1 VNSLLIRE
9 PIFGLLGYKNVRE
22 RTRSHGREASA
33 MTITR
38 RHFSAGTVAGLI
50 TFSRA
55 AIAQQIPKLTVRT
68 DFLPWGMHAGLH
80 LGVVKGWFKEAGVD
94 VDVSDGRGST
104 VTMQQVATGDV
115 DIGWVQLGAMAVVRG
130 KGVPIT
136 SIAGL
141 ARRGDLGAL
150 VPKDSGLKT
159 VKDLEGKKVAYTAGT
174 SWGTLVDP
182 FFAAG
187 GSSKDKVNLV
197 SVDQT
202 ALLSIYMSGAVDATL
217 TTYPFAKT
225 TADRQRPSNGILL
238 ADVGINIPSYGLV
251 CAQRT
256 LDTRR
261 DVLRRFVP
269 VVVRAWEHIYNDN
282 KIDEGVEAIVKQRPN
297 ERLDLEIVRGQI
309 VEYKPFMTT
318 EATKG
323 KRFGW
328 QSDDDWKGTIDILE
342 KTKAIPA
349 GSKPADY
356 YTNEFVPS

>member
-1 VNSLLIRE
+1 MMKIS
-9 PIFGLLGYKNVRE
+9 
-22 RTRSHGREASA
+22 
-33 MTITR
+33 R
-38 RHFSAGTVAGLI
+38 RRFSAGVAAGLMALG
-50 TFSRA
+50 RPA
-55 AIAQQIPKLTVRT
+55 LAQGLPRLAVRT

-94 VDVSDGRGST
+94 VEVSDGRGSG
-104 VTMQQVATGDV
+104 VTMQQVATGDI
-115 DIGWVQLGAMAVVRG
+115 DIGWVQLGAMAVARG

-150 VPKDSGLKT
+150 VPKDSGMTK

-182 FFAAG
+182 FFTAG
-187 GSSKDKVNLV
+187 GISKEKVNLV

-202 ALLSIYMSGAVDATL
+202 ALLSIYMSGNVDATL

-238 ADVGINIPSYGLV
+238 ADVGLNIPSYGLI

-256 LDTRR
+256 LDTRS
-261 DVLRRFVP
+261 DVLSRFVP
-269 VVVRAWEHIYNDN
+269 VVVRAWEYIYNDN
-282 KIDEGVEAIVKQRPN
+282 KIEEGVEAIAKQRSN
-297 ERLDLEIVRGQI
+297 ERLDLEIIRGQI
-309 VEYKPFMTT
+309 VEYKPFMVT

-328 QSDDDWKGTIDILE
+328 QSDEDWKGTIAVLE
-342 KTKAIPA
+342 KTNAIPA

-356 YTNEFVPS
+356 YTNRFVPS